1 MEERAERNAVLHAE
15 VMRERDALLKPHNSD
30 GTITCPECHKSMG
43 GDGLVE
49 ALRECVKERDAAVS
63 NLTAFIEADTNRTI
77 LMMRTGLAIEARDK
91 ALAAQKEAEMYRK
104 GAEYN
109 EGLMRADLEA
119 VEKERDLLHDKWNQ
133 MEAYGFGSP
142 SQVFARLEAAEKAQK
157 EAEERIDNA
166 NRALG
171 NAVSLE
177 EAVRQTLLETHEME
191 EELKEA
197 EERLKEAHV
206 MDCSCGVVSLRG
218 HPVDP
223 DCAAL
228 RTRTETKA

>member
-1 MEERAERNAVLHAE
+1 VDAHEEASVHDAPVVRNIAGATVANEPLDPDVVAARAFVTEVGVAALTGGKTSVPLQALVALVEEVVEERENYRIAMGNAATEARIAVIDRDALAKQANEMEERAERNAVLHAE
-15 VMRERDALLKPHNSD
+15 VMRERDFLLKPHNSD

-49 ALRECVKERDAAVS
+49 ALRGVME
-63 NLTAFIEADTNRTI
+63 
-77 LMMRTGLAIEARDK
+77 
-91 ALAAQKEAEMYRK
+91 
-104 GAEYN
+104 
-109 EGLMRADLEA
+109 
-119 VEKERDLLHDKWNQ
+119 ERDLLRDKWNQ

-157 EAEERIDNA
+157 D
-166 NRALG
+166 
-171 NAVSLE
+171 
-177 EAVRQTLLETHEME
+177 
-191 EELKEA
+191 A